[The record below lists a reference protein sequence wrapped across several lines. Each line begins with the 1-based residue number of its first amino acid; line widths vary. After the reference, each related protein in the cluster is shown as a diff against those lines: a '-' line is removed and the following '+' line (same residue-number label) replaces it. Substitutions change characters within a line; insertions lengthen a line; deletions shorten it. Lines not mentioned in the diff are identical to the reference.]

1 MATLVDSSRN
11 YADLRVLVYAP
22 DLAADKLI
30 EAIYAKSRQLASQR
44 LLIKD
49 GRYMYTPSN
58 DYSKFNE
65 DANTFKGERL
75 IRFKNFKR

>member
-11 YADLRVLVYAP
+11 YADLNILVYTP

-30 EAIYAKSRQLASQR
+30 EAIYANSRRLASQR
-44 LLIKD
+44 LVIKD
-49 GRYMYTPSN
+49 GRYMYTPSDEYN
-58 DYSKFNE
+58 KLE
-65 DANTFKGERL
+65 GKL